1 LPRIL
6 ITNLSLCLIEEEPLQ
21 RKQRPDHVF
30 ADSLCLS
37 LGLSSDLAV
46 HVESCMVPGE
56 DFLYKGKT
64 DELFPKQQGE
74 DLMGEDLADALIMEA
89 GDMVEGAIWGC
100 APLGC
105 QDMDV
110 GMEIDAISESLD
122 HRHHS
127 WHELMACDGVKIFQ
141 EGMDGCK
148 R

>member
-1 LPRIL
+1 MHLGCYQEFL
-6 ITNLSLCLIEEEPLQ
+6 LDNL
-21 RKQRPDHVF
+21 RRRRPF
-30 ADSLCLS
+30 SFK
-37 LGLSSDLAV
+37 
-46 HVESCMVPGE
+46 GE
-56 DFLYKGKT
+56 LEKA
-64 DELFPKQQGE
+64 DELFPKEQGE
-74 DLMGEDLADALIMEA
+74 GLMGEDLADALIMEA

-100 APLGC
+100 ASLCC